1 MIEGLTTPALHVLV
15 AAAQNGVIGRKN
27 TLPWHIPE
35 DLRRFKELTMGK
47 ACLMGRSTFE
57 SIGRVLP
64 GRIFVVLSTRITA
77 NEPDL
82 QVFDSTQAALQS
94 LSGYSEVFVIGGG
107 QVYAELLPL
116 ASRLY
121 LTRIYSEVEGDT
133 HFEFEESNWNILRR
147 SGRIRSKSGLDYEF
161 IDYERKLS

>member
-1 MIEGLTTPALHVLV
+1 MTEALTMPVLHILV
-15 AAAQNGVIGRKN
+15 AAAQNGVIGRN
-27 TLPWHIPE
+27 NALPWHIPE
-35 DLRRFKELTMGK
+35 DLKRFKELTMGK

-64 GRIFVVLSTRITA
+64 GRIFFVLSTRMTA
-77 NEPDL
+77 HEPDL
-82 QVFDSTQAALQS
+82 RVFDSTQAALDS
-94 LSGYSEVFVIGGG
+94 LSGFSEVFVIGGG

-121 LTRIYSEVEGDT
+121 LTRIYSEVEGDA

-147 SGRIRSKSGLDYEF
+147 SGRLRSKSGLDYEF